1 LPLILLAL
9 IAYLARSWRILW
21 APVYVLSA
29 IATGLA
35 LGAGAPLTASM
46 LALAGVALLFSVGG
60 FINRTRDAGRLEG
73 RIARLSENILRHPP
87 SETVAAPATAGAA
100 LATHAVT
107 TDHPAPTETYAAPAD
122 AGDLPSDEELE
133 AARADAGEDDPAPAP
148 SLRSTPEELGVDE
161 ASDRDMVMPPPP
173 PLANRSASETGESG
187 DAAATTESGMTMAA
201 TATASAMHAPSPSP
215 SESQTQNASVSEAPS
230 DTSPGIPDTP
240 ATATAAAMQAPSP
253 EPAPDTPAPK
263 EIHAFRTS
271 DSGEHET
278 LMSSRDIADAEE
290 AVDAPDAA
298 PILPPDGAA
307 ASDEVSDPF
316 MTSDSDEETEED
328 DRETPRQTDS

>member
-1 LPLILLAL
+1 
-9 IAYLARSWRILW
+9 
-21 APVYVLSA
+21 
-29 IATGLA
+29 
-35 LGAGAPLTASM
+35 
-46 LALAGVALLFSVGG
+46 
-60 FINRTRDAGRLEG
+60 
-73 RIARLSENILRHPP
+73 
-87 SETVAAPATAGAA
+87 
-100 LATHAVT
+100 
-107 TDHPAPTETYAAPAD
+107 
-122 AGDLPSDEELE
+122 
-133 AARADAGEDDPAPAP
+133 
-148 SLRSTPEELGVDE
+148 
-161 ASDRDMVMPPPP
+161 
-173 PLANRSASETGESG
+173 
-187 DAAATTESGMTMAA
+187 MTMAA